1 MECIATV
8 ININMGHNKELLQ
21 QCRPLYEYSYFIDLI
36 RNKEGEGY
44 SYQDALELAIAE
56 CIQKGILAELLT
68 DHQSEVKR
76 MLLTEYNPKKHI
88 RQEREEARE
97 EGREEGREQ
106 GRQEGIERTAV
117 NLLRDGMTTEKV
129 AQLTGLTIERVEK
142 LKSES
147 LQNC

>member
-1 MECIATV
+1 
-8 ININMGHNKELLQ
+8 
-21 QCRPLYEYSYFIDLI
+21 
-36 RNKEGEGY
+36 
-44 SYQDALELAIAE
+44 
-56 CIQKGILAELLT
+56 
-68 DHQSEVKR
+68 

-97 EGREEGREQ
+97 EGREE

>member
-1 MECIATV
+1 MSKKSYAGGLAKKTRRLLRKV
-8 ININMGHNKELLQ
+8 IPNK
-21 QCRPLYEYSYFIDLI
+21 RI
-36 RNKEGEGY
+36 K
-44 SYQDALELAIAE
+44 DALELAIAE

-68 DHQSEVKR
+68 DHQSEVKH

-97 EGREEGREQ
+97 EGWNSGCEH
-106 GRQEGIERTAV
+106 GRQEGIERTAA
-117 NLLRDGMTTEKV
+117 NMLQDGMSPEKV

-142 LKSES
+142 LKSEF

>member
-1 MECIATV
+1 
-8 ININMGHNKELLQ
+8 
-21 QCRPLYEYSYFIDLI
+21 
-36 RNKEGEGY
+36 
-44 SYQDALELAIAE
+44 
-56 CIQKGILAELLT
+56 
-68 DHQSEVKR
+68 

-97 EGREEGREQ
+97 EGREEGR
-106 GRQEGIERTAV
+106 QEGIERTAV
-117 NLLRDGMTTEKV
+117 NMLQDGMTTEKV